1 MNAHPPAKGAFTLT
15 SLLMATCAFAAMPVE
30 QDVERESAVRY
41 TGSSA
46 RPIGSIEYSASGQ
59 ERRRFGPWAYDAK
72 AYDRSRNILIY
83 DDGSVQDQTD
93 GTDLRRQSEGGRHC
107 TTSGNLTVCK

>member
-1 MNAHPPAKGAFTLT
+1 MGTFTLT
-15 SLLMATCAFAAMPVE
+15 SLLMAACAFAAMPVE

-46 RPIGSIEYSASGQ
+46 RPIGSIEYSTSGR
-59 ERRRFGPWAYDAK
+59 EGRRFGPWAYDAN
-72 AYDRSRNILIY
+72 AYDRNSNSLIY
-83 DDGSVQDQTD
+83 DDGSVQDETD
-93 GTDLRRQSEGGRHC
+93 GTDVRWQPEGVRHC